1 MVIVIIVI
9 KDLWTGKSMSVIK
22 TNINVFTVNQ
32 VSELLQV
39 SPQTIVNW
47 IEAGKLEAYK
57 TPGGHRRIKKDDLEA
72 FVKQHGMP
80 VFGPPPG
87 AEEEAKKM
95 KKILVIDDDQV
106 IVETITAA
114 LEEDP
119 HGYEV
124 ITAADGFEA
133 GIQVNHFKPDV
144 LILDIMM
151 PDIDGYEV
159 CRKLKSSEETKHI
172 KIIVLSGYLD
182 EENYKKMREYGAD
195 LCFSKPLPLNRLK
208 EEIAGLLYP
217 AEGKRAAAAAH
228 PPSSL
233 GINPVPKRIP

>member
-1 MVIVIIVI
+1 MGLIR
-9 KDLWTGKSMSVIK
+9 TEA
-22 TNINVFTVNQ
+22 TVFTVNQ

-57 TPGGHRRIKKDDLEA
+57 TPGGHRRIKKSDLED
-72 FVKQHGMP
+72 FVKKHNMP
-80 VFGPPPG
+80 VFGLSSNLD
-87 AEEEAKKM
+87 EEGKKM
-95 KKILVIDDDQV
+95 KKILVVDDDRV
-106 IVETITAA
+106 IVETLTAG

-119 HGYEV
+119 HEYEV

-133 GIQVNHFKPDV
+133 GIQVSHFKPDL

-172 KIIVLSGYLD
+172 RIIVLSGYLD
-182 EENYKKMREYGAD
+182 EESYKKMREHGAD
-195 LCFSKPLPLNRLK
+195 LCFSKPLPLDNLK
-208 EEIAGLLYP
+208 EEIARLLYP
-217 AEGKRAAAAAH
+217 EEDKKAAAASDD
-228 PPSSL
+228 PSSP
-233 GINPVPKRIP
+233 GTNPVPKQAT